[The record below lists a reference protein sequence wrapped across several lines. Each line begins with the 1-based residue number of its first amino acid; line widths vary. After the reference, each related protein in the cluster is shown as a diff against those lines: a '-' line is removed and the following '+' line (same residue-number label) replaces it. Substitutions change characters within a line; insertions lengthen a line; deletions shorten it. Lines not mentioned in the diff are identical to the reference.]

1 MKLFQYSTV
10 DERRVELKKDIKK
23 DEDNNDNENNNN
35 ENDDND
41 NKKNTNKAILWIC
54 DCFINDVN

>member
-1 MKLFQYSTV
+1 MKLFQYNTV

-23 DEDNNDNENNNN
+23 DEDNDNN
-35 ENDDND
+35 EDDDND